1 MQYAVCTLTRRSKFY
16 NHHTKKRFRY
26 TFSAFLQ
33 CSHHKKIHG
42 NEFVLKYHNN
52 ERRMVKV
59 KKLRPGILV
68 VFTVLLVSFMSLSAW
83 GCTDIVVGKK
93 ASADGSVITSHTADG
108 AFYDARVRTIPGK
121 TFPAGSKADV
131 FWNIGMDEDSEPVK
145 IGEIPQVEKTYTYF
159 HVGYPFMNEHGVAIG
174 ETTIG
179 QKEELKTFR
188 PDARAILTIEQ
199 LEILALQ
206 RAKTAREAIKVI
218 GELAEKYGFLP
229 SCGTEGEC
237 LTITDSEEAWIF
249 EIRSAGFMWTPD
261 SGKPGAVWA
270 AQRVPDDC
278 VVVVP
283 NMSRIREININD
295 KDNFMAAKNYKQLAI
310 DNGWYDPNGDKPFI
324 WQEAYSPLTG
334 NEDWSLSS
342 MWIRNRL
349 YTLYSQL
356 DPTREWDPYAET
368 MSYPFAIKPQKK
380 LSVQD
385 VMTMLRSH
393 MEETP
398 FDMEAEKAW
407 YVREGD
413 KMVKSPLATPFVTK
427 DMRNLLKI
435 PYSRPIS
442 KWDCAYSFVSQA
454 RSGYPAPVRTV
465 LWFGYDNPHT
475 TCYVPIYSGV
485 LETRQSWRT
494 FDRNSFNLSSA
505 QWGFILAD
513 DLVNH
518 RYQEAMEDLKAV
530 RNPLE
535 QNFAK
540 QVLEVDKKA
549 LELAKKDSSKAQE
562 YVTKFTNECMEKT
575 EKAWWKLNWDL
586 ITKYNNNRKK

>member
-1 MQYAVCTLTRRSKFY
+1 M
-16 NHHTKKRFRY
+16 
-26 TFSAFLQ
+26 
-33 CSHHKKIHG
+33 I
-42 NEFVLKYHNN
+42 E
-52 ERRMVKV
+52 M
-59 KKLRPGILV
+59 KKLRRGILV
-68 VFTVLLVSFMSLSAW
+68 FLPITLTILMALSAW
-83 GCTDIVVGKK
+83 SCTNIVVGKD

-131 FWNIGMDEDSEPVK
+131 FWNIVMEEDYEPKK

-179 QKEELKTFR
+179 QKEELKTFH
-188 PDARAILTIEQ
+188 PDARAIMTIEQ
-199 LEILALQ
+199 LEVFALQ
-206 RAKTAREAIKVI
+206 RAKTAREAITVV

-229 SCGTEGEC
+229 SCGSEGEC
-237 LTITDSEEAWIF
+237 ITITDSTEAWIF
-249 EIRSAGFMWTPD
+249 EIRSAGLMWTPD
-261 SGKPGAVWA
+261 CGKPGAVWV

-278 VVVVP
+278 VVIVP
-283 NMSRIREININD
+283 NMSRIREIDVND
-295 KDNFMAAKNYKQLAI
+295 KNNFMASKDYMQPAI
-310 DNGWYDPNGDKPFI
+310 DNGWYDPNSGKPFI

-334 NEDWSLSS
+334 NDDWSLSS

-393 MEETP
+393 MEGTP
-398 FDMEAEKAW
+398 FDMAAESAW
-407 YVREGD
+407 DIREGD
-413 KMVKSPLATPFVTK
+413 KIAKSPLTTPFVTK
-427 DMRNLLKI
+427 DLRNLLKI
-435 PYSRPIS
+435 PYNRPVA

-485 LETRQSWRT
+485 LETRKNWRT
-494 FDRNSFNLSSA
+494 FDRNTFSLDST
-505 QWGFILAD
+505 QWAFILAD

-518 RYQEAMEDLKAV
+518 RYQEAIADLKAV
-530 RNPLE
+530 REPLE
-535 QNFAK
+535 QGFAK
-540 QVLEVDKKA
+540 QVLEIDKKA
-549 LELAKKDSSKAQE
+549 LELAQKDPAQAQE
-562 YVTKFTNECMEKT
+562 YITKFTNECMEKT
-575 EKAWWKLNWDL
+575 EKAWWQLNWDL
-586 ITKYNNNRKK
+586 ISKYNNNKKK